1 MTGNQH
7 RASVCLASQSKAR
20 LALLEQ
26 LGVKPVVRPMDVDES
41 RQANEVVSSYV
52 ERLALVK
59 AGAAYELESRSDL
72 RGLPA
77 LGADTV
83 IYHREQVLT
92 KPAGTE
98 DAIRMLE
105 MLSGSTHQV
114 YTGTAIVNGS
124 GAKSCVVE
132 TAVTFATLSH
142 REICD
147 YVATGE
153 PFGKAGAYAIQGLG
167 GSLVQH
173 IAGSYSNVVG
183 LPLYEVRDLLGHV
196 GILPLRA

>member
-1 MTGNQH
+1 MRTDQ
-7 RASVCLASQSKAR
+7 RATTVCLASQSPAR

-26 LGVKPVVRPMDVDES
+26 LGLQPIVCPMDVDES
-41 RQANEVVSSYV
+41 TLAGETVSAYV
-52 ERLALVK
+52 ERLALTK
-59 AGAAYELESRSDL
+59 AGAAYRLELQPD
-72 RGLPA
+72 LPA

-92 KPAGTE
+92 KPAGAE

-114 YTGTAIVNGS
+114 YTGAAIVNGS

-132 TAVTFATLSH
+132 TAVTFATLTQQ
-142 REICD
+142 EIGD

-153 PFGKAGAYAIQGLG
+153 PLGKAGAYAIQGRG
-167 GSLVQH
+167 GSLIQH

-183 LPLYEVRDLLGHV
+183 LPLYEVRGLLGHV
-196 GILPLRA
+196 GILPLKA